1 MSNTAAL
8 IEKKISAAL
17 DVQQIEVIDESHQHE
32 GHSGWKEGGET
43 HFRVLVVS
51 SAFEGKNQVQRQRLV
66 YEVLQE
72 EMKNTIHALALKTV
86 TPAEIS

>member
-66 YEVLQE
+66 YEVLKE
-72 EMKNTIHALALKTV
+72 EMKNAIHALALKTV